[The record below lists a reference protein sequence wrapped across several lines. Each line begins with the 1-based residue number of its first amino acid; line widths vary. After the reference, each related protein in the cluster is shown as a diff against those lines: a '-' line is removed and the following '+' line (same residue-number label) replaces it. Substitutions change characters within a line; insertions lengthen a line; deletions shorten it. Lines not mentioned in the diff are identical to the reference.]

1 MPLRYAASWT
11 TVGKKLLMGLTGL
24 ALVAFVIVHLIG
36 NLLLLS
42 PDPDIFNL
50 YADRLMGLGWAL
62 ITAEIILV
70 LFFVVHIY
78 TGVTVG
84 LNNRKA
90 RPAKYEV
97 FKSQGNPSRMNAAS
111 RSMLWTG
118 LILAVF
124 TVFHVWTFKFG
135 PGIAEGYYVDLQE
148 ERIRDLRRLVADVF
162 SRELYVIWYVS
173 VMVLLG
179 VHVSHG
185 FWSAFQSLGANHP
198 RFTPV
203 MYAVGYAVAIL
214 LAVGFILIPLWIY
227 FLGVPQ

>member
-42 PDPDIFNL
+42 PDPDVFNL
-50 YADRLMGLGWAL
+50 YAHTLMGLGWAVL
-62 ITAEIILV
+62 TAEIILA
-70 LFFVVHIY
+70 LFFLVHIY

-90 RPAKYEV
+90 RPTKYEV
-97 FKSQGNPSRMNAAS
+97 FKSQGNPSRMTWGS

-118 LILAVF
+118 LLLAVF
-124 TVFHVWTFKFG
+124 TVLHVWTFRFG
-135 PGIAEGYYVDLQE
+135 PGITEGYYVDLHE
-148 ERIRDLRRLVADVF
+148 ERIRDLRRLVAEVF
-162 SRELYVIWYVS
+162 SKETYVVWYVGI
-173 VMVLLG
+173 MVLLG
-179 VHVSHG
+179 LHVSHG
-185 FWSAFQSLGANHP
+185 FWSAFQSLGTNHP

-203 MYAVGYAVAIL
+203 IYGVGYAIAIM
-214 LAVGFILIPLWIY
+214 LAVGFLLIPLWIY
-227 FLGVPQ
+227 FMGVPQ